1 MDRRRSLILF
11 GSLGAFAVSLRM
23 RRGCAVT
30 INDGVAAFVAAAGSR
45 LSAASALGPQQDRR
59 TLVGQI
65 VTDVVD
71 VNAVAEFCLGRFWR
85 VASLSQQ
92 SQFVDAFRTMLVDAV
107 CVWLTGYQRMR
118 FTLHGT
124 RPELGNV
131 IASTTIEAPVR
142 PPVTVDWVIAGP
154 AQNPRI
160 IDAITGDTS
169 LRLKQR
175 ADYAA
180 YLSHNPGDL
189 DALIKG
195 LRQTAEGR

>member
-1 MDRRRSLILF
+1 M
-11 GSLGAFAVSLRM
+11 
-23 RRGCAVT
+23 
-30 INDGVAAFVAAAGSR
+30 
-45 LSAASALGPQQDRR
+45 
-59 TLVGQI
+59 
-65 VTDVVD
+65 
-71 VNAVAEFCLGRFWR
+71 
-85 VASLSQQ
+85 
-92 SQFVDAFRTMLVDAV
+92 
-107 CVWLTGYQRMR
+107 
-118 FTLHGT
+118 
-124 RPELGNV
+124 